1 MKKIFIYYSLT
12 GNGDEVSKVFK
23 KDGYDI
29 KKIEVNK
36 PLPKKFFFRMMT
48 GGFKALIGYKEK
60 ITNFDIDI
68 TKYDKIVIGSPIWN
82 DRISTPIRT
91 LLKKI
96 DKNNIDF
103 VLYSGSGK
111 GERGIEYLKER
122 YPKSKITIIKE
133 PKKYKEEINKIN
145 L

>member
-29 KKIEVNK
+29 KKIEVKN

-68 TKYDKIVIGSPIWN
+68 SKYDKIVIGSPIWN

-91 LLKKI
+91 LLKQI
-96 DKNNIDF
+96 DKKNIDF

-111 GERGIEYLKER
+111 GERGTEFLKER

-133 PKKYKEEINKIN
+133 PKKYKEELNKIK

>member
-1 MKKIFIYYSLT
+1 
-12 GNGDEVSKVFK
+12 
-23 KDGYDI
+23 
-29 KKIEVNK
+29 
-36 PLPKKFFFRMMT
+36 MMT

-91 LLKKI
+91 LLKQI
-96 DKNNIDF
+96 DKKDIDF

-111 GERGIEYLKER
+111 GERGIEFLKEK

-133 PKKYKEEINKIN
+133 PKKYKEELNKIK

>member
-29 KKIEVNK
+29 KKIEIKK

-68 TKYDKIVIGSPIWN
+68 GKYDKIVIGSPIWN

-91 LLKKI
+91 LLKQI
-96 DKNNIDF
+96 DKKNIDF

-111 GERGIEYLKER
+111 GERGIEFLKER

-133 PKKYKEEINKIN
+133 PKKYKEELNKIK

>member
-23 KDGYDI
+23 KNGYDI
-29 KKIEVNK
+29 KKIEVKN
-36 PLPKKFFFRMMT
+36 PLPKIFFFRIMT

-68 TKYDKIVIGSPIWN
+68 TKYDKVVIGTPIWF
-82 DRISTPIRT
+82 DRISSPIRT
-91 LLKKI
+91 LLK
-96 DKNNIDF
+96 NINRTDLDF
-103 VLYSGSGK
+103 VLYSGSGI
-111 GERGIEYLKER
+111 GEKGIEFLKER

-133 PKKYKEEINKIN
+133 PKKSKEELNKIN
-145 L
+145 A